1 MRAPLSA
8 AIAIAVGLVTL
19 LGYFIPVAVL
29 QNVRMTL
36 IQWTIILAGVAGLV
50 AIIHLLRVHW
60 RKVTVAKEKDITSG
74 FMLLAF
80 FVTFIAGIILGPN
93 HPAMQK
99 VVTHIQMPVEA
110 SLMAVVAI
118 SLVVAGIRFVQHRKG
133 VMAIVFIGST
143 ILFLIIGSGIL
154 AGGSDIPLLK
164 NALSAISVLPVA
176 GMRGILL
183 GVALGSLTTGLRILL
198 GADRPYS
205 G

>member
-1 MRAPLSA
+1 MRAPFSA
-8 AIAIAVGLVTL
+8 AIVIAVGLITL
-19 LGYFIPVAVL
+19 AGAFFPVPLL
-29 QNVRMTL
+29 QDVRMTL

-60 RKVTVAKEKDITSG
+60 RKVTVSQNKDITSG
-74 FMLLAF
+74 FMLIAF
-80 FVTFIAGIILGPN
+80 LVTFIAGIFLGPH

-110 SLMAVVAI
+110 SLMAVLSI
-118 SLVVAGIRFVQHRKG
+118 SLVAAAIRFFQHRKG
-133 VMAIVFIGST
+133 MMAVVFMGSV
-143 ILFLIIGSGIL
+143 IIFLIIGSGIL
-154 AGGSDIPLLK
+154 AGGAEFPFMKD
-164 NALSAISVLPVA
+164 ALSAINVLPIA

-198 GADRPYS
+198 GSDRPYS